1 MMKTKRIISL
11 ALVLVTLMSVL
22 AVFTLSAGA
31 VSTNTHYT
39 AKYGMSGYTFKVKTT
54 GAWYQGNASIKF
66 DSAAFLQNAG
76 VKAPTMVL
84 SVYDHT
90 AKTTTTKWIT
100 GSGDDYYST
109 LSLQKNRTYTITV
122 SYLNNWSKN
131 STVWVANPIW
141 TYGYWE
147 ITGSTRVTF
156 L

>member
-1 MMKTKRIISL
+1 MTKTKRIISL
-11 ALVLVTLMSVL
+11 ALVLVTLMSIL
-22 AVFTLSAGA
+22 SVFTLSAGA
-31 VSTNTHYT
+31 VNPKTHYT
-39 AKYGMSGYTFKVKTT
+39 AKHGMSKYTFTVKTS
-54 GAWYQGNASIKF
+54 GKWWQGNASIKF
-66 DSAAFLQNAG
+66 HSAASLQNVG
-76 VKAPTMVL
+76 MKAPTMVL

-90 AKTTTTKWIT
+90 SGTTTTKWIT

-109 LSLQKNRTYTITV
+109 LSLKKNRTYTITV

-147 ITGSTRVTF
+147 ITNSTRVKF